1 MTDQELRLEC
11 LRLAVSNTRS
21 SDADAVVNSATK
33 FYDFLTLDCS
43 QNASSQGTDQESSD
57 GSFQIPQAVSF
68 RVSGLEG
75 QVLRVLLSQL
85 LK

>member
-11 LRLAVSNTRS
+11 LRLAVSNTKS
-21 SDADAVVNSATK
+21 SDAGAVVNSAK
-33 FYDFLTLDCS
+33 EFYGFLTLDCS
-43 QNASSQGTDQESSD
+43 QNKDSQGTYQESSD
-57 GSFQIPQAVSF
+57 GSCQIPQAVSF

-75 QVLRVLLSQL
+75 QALRVLLSQL